1 MVFHSLKPWRM
12 TKPMKSAYSTLELPA
27 GEIKKIGIRTGD
39 FIPVATRSFNPKL
52 SIRKRGIRG
61 MINKFSLLIKEE
73 SGQALVLFAAMLV
86 GLLGFTALVTDVG
99 YMYHQKS
106 YLQTAADSAAL
117 AGALVAPKSTDP
129 QVETVVKDLADPNL
143 RGEVTFNLIKTD
155 RAKGTVEVEI
165 KQEVP
170 KFFSKIITS
179 DNYSLTARAKAKF
192 SSKWDGEALPFINLD
207 DNYHKGA
214 TIEAWEKVAPGDF
227 ESIWKDDFEIV
238 IPNGDVTK
246 TYFKVFYQ
254 DGVTVTKGVV
264 ATIKQE
270 VQDVV
275 NQNKSL
281 YLISLSN
288 KVIDENKYFNIKNK
302 DVIPYNDLVLLKVR
316 VDEYDYNAKKL
327 ILTVEE
333 TYDIV
338 NNIFPEDYFN
348 ADTRISSR
356 LIE

>member
-1 MVFHSLKPWRM
+1 
-12 TKPMKSAYSTLELPA
+12 
-27 GEIKKIGIRTGD
+27 
-39 FIPVATRSFNPKL
+39 
-52 SIRKRGIRG
+52 

-73 SGQALVLFAAMLV
+73 SGQAIVLLAAMLV
-86 GLLGFTALVTDVG
+86 GLLGFTALVTDIG

-129 QVETVVKDLADPNL
+129 QVETVVKDLSGPNL

-155 RAKGTVEVEI
+155 RVNGTVEVEI

-192 SSKWDGEALPFINLD
+192 SGKWDGEALPFINLD

-214 TIEAWEKVAPGDF
+214 IIEAWEDVAPGDF
-227 ESIWKDDFEIV
+227 ESIWSDDFEIV
-238 IPNGDVTK
+238 IPDGDVTK
-246 TYFKVFYQ
+246 TYFNVSYQ
-254 DGVTVTKGVV
+254 DGVTVTKGLV
-264 ATIKQE
+264 ANIKQE
-270 VQDVV
+270 VEDVV

-288 KVIDENKYFNIKNK
+288 KVINDKKYMNLKNK
-302 DVIPYNDLVLLKVR
+302 DVVAYNDLVLLKVR
-316 VDEYDYNAKKL
+316 VDEYNYQAKKL
-327 ILTVEE
+327 KLTVEE
-333 TYDIV
+333 SYDIV
-338 NNIFPEDYFN
+338 NNVFPEDYFN
-348 ADTRISSR
+348 SNSKLTSK

>member
-1 MVFHSLKPWRM
+1 
-12 TKPMKSAYSTLELPA
+12 
-27 GEIKKIGIRTGD
+27 
-39 FIPVATRSFNPKL
+39 
-52 SIRKRGIRG
+52 

-73 SGQALVLFAAMLV
+73 SGQAIVLLAAMLV
-86 GLLGFTALVTDVG
+86 GLLGFTALVTDIG

-129 QVETVVKDLADPNL
+129 QVETVVKDLSGPNL

-155 RAKGTVEVEI
+155 RVNGTVEVEI

-192 SSKWDGEALPFINLD
+192 SGKWDGEALPFINLD

-214 TIEAWEKVAPGDF
+214 IIEAWEDVAPGDF
-227 ESIWKDDFEIV
+227 ESIWSDDFEIV
-238 IPNGDVTK
+238 IPDGDVTK
-246 TYFKVFYQ
+246 TYFNVSYQ
-254 DGVTVTKGVV
+254 DGVTVTKGLV
-264 ATIKQE
+264 ANIKQE
-270 VQDVV
+270 VEDVV

-288 KVIDENKYFNIKNK
+288 KVINDKKYMNLKNK
-302 DVIPYNDLVLLKVR
+302 DVVAYNDLVLLKVR
-316 VDEYDYNAKKL
+316 VDEYNYQAKKL

-333 TYDIV
+333 SYDIV
-338 NNIFPEDYFN
+338 NNVFPEDYFN
-348 ADTRISSR
+348 SNSKLTSK